1 MEKEETTTI
10 TFRLPLTLRDL
21 LKEYL
26 SLDTHMNESD
36 FLREAVREKI
46 KRDAPKLYKKLFEE
60 KETSRNV

>member
-21 LKEYL
+21 LKNYL

-36 FLREAVREKI
+36 FLREAMREKI
-46 KRDAPKLYKKLFEE
+46 KRDAPRLYKKLFEE
-60 KETSRNV
+60 KETED

>member
-21 LKEYL
+21 LKDYL

-36 FLREAVREKI
+36 FLREAMREKI
-46 KRDAPKLYKKLFEE
+46 KREAPRLYEKLFEE
-60 KETSRNV
+60 NQK

>member
-21 LKEYL
+21 LRDYL

-36 FLREAVREKI
+36 FLREAMREKI
-46 KRDAPKLYKKLFEE
+46 KRDAPRLYKKLFED
-60 KETSRNV
+60 KETDD